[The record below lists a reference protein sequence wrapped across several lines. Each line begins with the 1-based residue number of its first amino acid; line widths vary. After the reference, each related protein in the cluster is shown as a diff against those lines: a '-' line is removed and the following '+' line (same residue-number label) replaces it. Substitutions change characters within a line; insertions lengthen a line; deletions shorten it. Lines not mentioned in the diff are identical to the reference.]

1 MHVCIQAHSEERL
14 RKSGGSLSWSGQGLH
29 PSFLWIVSQSQT
41 LQKESLDM
49 GTSSDILDCSL
60 LVPREPGSS
69 SVTPRCE
76 GEGAL
81 PAYGY

>member
-1 MHVCIQAHSEERL
+1 MRVY
-14 RKSGGSLSWSGQGLH
+14 KSSFRGKVKKESQVVFWAGQGRIS
-29 PSFLWIVSQSQT
+29 SFLWIVSQSQT

-49 GTSSDILDCSL
+49 GTSSDILDYSQ

-76 GEGAL
+76 REGAL